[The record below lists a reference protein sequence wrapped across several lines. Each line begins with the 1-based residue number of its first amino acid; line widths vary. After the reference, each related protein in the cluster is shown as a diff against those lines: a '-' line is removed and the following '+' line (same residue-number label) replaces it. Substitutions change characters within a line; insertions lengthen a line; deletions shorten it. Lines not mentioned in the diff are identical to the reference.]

1 MKILPLLVVVVT
13 SLLFQGCDLIRQVYR
28 AINGWSSKIVSHES
42 ESKKCARTVF
52 TKILPSEE
60 ELEKSGSLSSSIDV
74 NDSNVFWAF
83 NHWGTSASS
92 SAGVAK
98 LLMRSDGSKGWNMNV
113 YVGQGPH
120 EHRLKPGVFISTW
133 NSGKCGKVLT
143 VFEDHKVQVEV
154 FLQDKIVPFSMSQL
168 RPCALNRG
176 SWYSGEIKTVEF
188 KKESRFYNLVKSQ
201 IDEQGIG
208 EFAELAVLTLDIW
221 NLIKNLPTVCPSDKH
236 ADMKKILDKQVA
248 TTFRGDGSGLDKLV
262 ARVAVLYV
270 DPNAVVDTTKT
281 TMISSSS
288 VPRMNIS
295 GKVSLLEP
303 LAGVLTTKIPA
314 SGDSSSTF
322 SEISFGLLEYFGY
335 SAVGSSF
342 DKNYNLF
349 GRVGDIAVFSS
360 SLLPDHDSHDGGV
373 SKLSDGIHVRT
384 WNHGHCG
391 EVVVV
396 VSLSSPIAKTFTI
409 DILFSRPNID
419 TSTTRRSG
427 SLRILRS
434 VETVGF
440 CAHSRS
446 KSYNNHL
453 LLQTTSRTYIDL
465 FKNDLNDIGDVNT
478 QKSALT
484 VAAVD
489 AAIIASRNP
498 ELSLSSEIEKTV
510 WGSLSGYQL
519 ELLRAFESQ
528 KAISNLKP
536 RIAIITETNK
546 RST

>member
-1 MKILPLLVVVVT
+1 MLDHVSFFLAAVVTMKILPLLVVVT

-28 AINGWSSKIVSHES
+28 AINGWSSKIVPRES
-42 ESKKCARTVF
+42 ESKKCARKVF
-52 TKILPSEE
+52 TKILSSEE
-60 ELEKSGSLSSSIDV
+60 ELEKSGSMSSSTSISRD
-74 NDSNVFWAF
+74 DSNVLWAF
-83 NHWGTSASS
+83 WEDYSA
-92 SAGVAK
+92 VK
-98 LLMRSDGSKGWNMNV
+98 LLMRSDDSDGWNMNV
-113 YVGQGPH
+113 YVGKGPH
-120 EHRLKPGVFISTW
+120 EHGLKPGVYISTW

-154 FLQDKIVPFSMSQL
+154 FLQDKVVQEGRLTP
-168 RPCALNRG
+168 RPCALGRG
-176 SWYSGEIKTVEF
+176 SWYSGKIETVEF
-188 KKESRFYNLVKSQ
+188 KKESPFYTLVKSQ

-221 NLIKNLPTVCPSDKH
+221 NLSKHIPTVCPSDKH

-248 TTFRGDGSGLDKLV
+248 TTFGDVGGLDKLV

-281 TMISSSS
+281 TMIASSS
-288 VPRMNIS
+288 VPRMKLS
-295 GKVSLLEP
+295 GKVSLLQE
-303 LAGVLTTKIPA
+303 LAKVLITKIPA
-314 SGDSSSTF
+314 SGDSSPSF

-335 SAVGSSF
+335 SAVGSGV

-360 SLLPDHDSHDGGV
+360 SHDGDV
-373 SKLSDGIHVRT
+373 SKLSEGIHVRT
-384 WNHGHCG
+384 WNRGNCG

-409 DILFSRPNID
+409 DVLFSRPNID
-419 TSTTRRSG
+419 TSSTRRSG
-427 SLRILRS
+427 GLGIFRP
-434 VETVGF
+434 VDTVGF

-446 KSYNNHL
+446 DSYDNHL
-453 LLQTTSRTYIDL
+453 LLQTNSRTYIDL
-465 FKNDLNDIGDVNT
+465 FQNDLNDIGEVNT

-498 ELSLSSEIEKTV
+498 DMSLSSDIERTV
-510 WGSLSGYQL
+510 WGPLSGYQL
-519 ELLRAFESQ
+519 ELLSAFKSQ
-528 KAISNLKP
+528 VAISNLKP
-536 RIAIITETNK
+536 RIAIITEK